1 MSHALYVIQCY
12 IEIASETWKRDA
24 AVHLYFVKGHEQVP
38 VEGMST
44 VRSIGYAALILI
56 TLAGVFVAGFGT
68 HWILSHGDGRLPATA
83 LSSQEEG
90 GDSSQEAQFG
100 VFWEAWDILQRD
112 FYGEEPTPGVRTYG
126 AINGLVES
134 YGDPFTYFVEPE
146 PRQREK
152 EDLSGEFGGIGA
164 WVSQDQDGTIRLQP
178 MADRAAD
185 RAGIREG
192 DILQAVNG
200 TPITPQMTTDDAVTL
215 IRGPVGEVV
224 RLTILREESG
234 ETLEFEVVRERIET
248 PTVEW
253 RMLEEAPE
261 TGYVTI
267 HLFGERTAKEL
278 DRALEELRE
287 QGARQLVLDLRH
299 NPGGLLDGAVA
310 VASRFLS
317 DGVVLFERK
326 SDGSEETYRVNN
338 AQRVADWP
346 MMVLVDGATASAA
359 EIVAG
364 ALQDRSRASLVGEKT
379 FGKGSVQLV
388 HDLSDGSSIHVTVAH
403 WLTPNGHEINGVG
416 LMPDLEVA
424 HEDNRDAPLE
434 EAVRLF
440 SSQTMGKQAS
450 Q

>member
-1 MSHALYVIQCY
+1 
-12 IEIASETWKRDA
+12 
-24 AVHLYFVKGHEQVP
+24 
-38 VEGMST
+38 MST
-44 VRSIGYAALILI
+44 VRSIGYVALILI
-56 TLAGVFVAGFGT
+56 TLVGVFVAGFGT
-68 HWILSHGDGRLPATA
+68 HWVLSHGGGRTQPTVLSGNDDGLGSDA
-83 LSSQEEG
+83 
-90 GDSSQEAQFG
+90 EAKFG

-112 FYGEEPTPGVRTYG
+112 FYGDKPPTEARTYG

-178 MADRAAD
+178 MAGLAAE
-185 RAGIREG
+185 RAGVRDQ
-192 DILQAVNG
+192 DILRAVDG
-200 TPITPQMTTDDAVTL
+200 TPITSDMTTEDVVTL
-215 IRGPVGEVV
+215 IRGPVGEPVL
-224 RLTILREESG
+224 LTILREESG
-234 ETLEFEVVRERIET
+234 ETLDIEVIRERIET

-267 HLFGERTAKEL
+267 HLFGERTVTEL
-278 DRALEELRE
+278 DRALEDLRSK
-287 QGARQLVLDLRH
+287 GASQLVLDLRH

-326 SDGSEETYRVNN
+326 SDGTEETYRVGN
-338 AQRVADWP
+338 AQRVSDWP
-346 MMVLVDGATASAA
+346 VVVLVDGATASAA

-388 HDLSDGSSIHVTVAH
+388 HDLSDGSSIHVTIAH

-416 LMPDLEVA
+416 LTPDFEVA
-424 HEDNRDAPLE
+424 HEDGRDAPLE

-440 SSQTMGKQAS
+440 SSQAIEKQAS

>member
-1 MSHALYVIQCY
+1 MEMPPCISIFV
-12 IEIASETWKRDA
+12 EPMNIA
-24 AVHLYFVKGHEQVP
+24 
-38 VEGMST
+38 
-44 VRSIGYAALILI
+44 RSVGYAALILI

-68 HWILSHGDGRLPATA
+68 HWILSHGDGRAQPVGLPGD
-83 LSSQEEG
+83 G
-90 GDSSQEAQFG
+90 GDSSPDAKAQFG

-112 FYGEEPTPGVRTYG
+112 FYGEKPATESRTYG
-126 AINGLVES
+126 AISGLVES

-164 WVSQDQDGTIRLQP
+164 WVSQDEDGTIRLQP
-178 MADRAAD
+178 MADLPAA
-185 RAGIREG
+185 RAGVRDR
-192 DILQAVNG
+192 DILRAVDG
-200 TPITPQMTTDDAVTL
+200 TPISPEMSTDDAVSL
-215 IRGPVGEVV
+215 IRGPVGEPVL
-224 RLTILREESG
+224 LTILREESG
-234 ETLEFEVVRERIET
+234 ETLDIEVIRERIET

-267 HLFGERTAKEL
+267 HLFGERTPTEL
-278 DRALEELRE
+278 DRALADLRG
-287 QGARQLVLDLRH
+287 QGASQLVLDLRH

-310 VASRFLS
+310 VASRFLN

-326 SDGSEETYRVNN
+326 SDGTEETYHVSNAERVS
-338 AQRVADWP
+338 DWP
-346 MMVLVDGATASAA
+346 MVVLVDGATASAA

-364 ALQDRSRASLVGEKT
+364 ALQDRTRASLVGEKT

-416 LMPDLEVA
+416 LTPDLEVA
-424 HEDNRDAPLE
+424 HEDGRDAPLE

-440 SSQTMGKQAS
+440 SSQAMEKQAS